1 MPPASRA
8 SSLAT
13 PAPMGTPVEAY
24 APAGLH
30 GMCAPGQLQEQ
41 MLVSNTC
48 RYDKAGPETYLEVLE
63 GPLGRQG

>member
-1 MPPASRA
+1 M
-8 SSLAT
+8 

-63 GPLGRQG
+63 GPLGR